1 MTTQVNLIM
10 APRVNVVESTIM
22 SRLKDFVRV
31 NPPIFLGSKIGKDP

>member
-1 MTTQVNLIM
+1 MTTQVNLIL